1 MGFSNTHMTRS
12 ESLPTD
18 YESALR
24 ELEQVLT
31 ALENGQL
38 PLEQS
43 LQAYHRGTQLLSYCQ
58 AQLAEAEQR
67 VKILEG
73 DVLKDFKPNDPER

>member
-1 MGFSNTHMTRS
+1 MTPA
-12 ESLPTD
+12 ESLPND
-18 YESALR
+18 YESALH

-43 LQAYHRGTQLLSYCQ
+43 LQAYHRGTQLLAYCQ
-58 AQLAEAEQR
+58 TQLTEAEQR
-67 VKILEG
+67 VKILEN
-73 DVLKDFKPNDPER
+73 DLLKDFKPNDPER